1 MPLSLLFPQLIA
13 GSIVT
18 HDELVVQFLDE
29 KRKKID
35 WDNMAKG
42 IYIFILS
49 LSKKVLLADTFGNAV
64 NVCLGVGLATM
75 A

>member
-1 MPLSLLFPQLIA
+1 MSLSLLFPQLIA
-13 GSIVT
+13 GPIVT

-42 IYIFILS
+42 IYIFILG

-64 NVCLGVGLATM
+64 NVCLGRGLPTM